1 LHADE
6 SLVPSKLAAYQRLT
20 TAELIESLRPG
31 RDDSLKARPDGTMLD
46 GHHRIRVLRGR
57 GVDVD
62 ELPREVVEK
71 DSIGDPPG

>member
-1 LHADE
+1 MM
-6 SLVPSKLAAYQRLT
+6 VPSKLAAYQRLT